1 MGNSSLKLLAIDG
14 NRDNLMSLKALVAG
28 ILPHSK
34 VLTALNGPEGIE
46 LASAEDPDVILLDIV
61 ISEMD
66 VFELCRRLKGDEKL
80 RHIPVVFLTALKTDR
95 KRRIMALEAGAEGFL
110 AIPFDETEFT
120 AQIRAMAKVKEAN
133 VLKRQKQVSLAALVV
148 ERTSELEQELARR
161 RGVEAELREANKRLQ
176 LSQNAALNL
185 LGELKEEIDARKKGE
200 EALRESESRM
210 RSIFR
215 VAPTGIGVV
224 CDRVLVDVNS
234 RVCEMTGY
242 AREELVGKCAALLY
256 ATPEEFTQA
265 GSEKY
270 RQISEKGTGSVETIW
285 KQKDGTLINIIL
297 SSTPIDCSDH
307 AKGVIFTALDITAR
321 KRAEAEREKL
331 QAQLIQSQKMEVV
344 GQLAGGVAHDFNNIL
359 TAIIGFG
366 HLLMMKSA
374 EDDPRRHYAE
384 EIISSCE
391 KAASIIRRLLA
402 FCRQDIS
409 EKNRLDLNKLVAT
422 SKKMLSRLIGEDLEF
437 RFTPCAEELPV
448 VADPVQIEQVLMN
461 LATNARDAMPG
472 GGAFSISTSLLRMEE
487 EFVAMHGFGRPGNYA
502 VITVSDTGTGMNP
515 DTRQRIFEPLF
526 TTKEVGRGTGLGLSV
541 VYGILQRHDGYV
553 RVYSDMGTG
562 TTFHVYLPLARCWEK
577 SLESAPSMSSE
588 GGLETILVAEDNREL
603 LDVIQLTLNA
613 WGYTVIATQNGEE
626 AIAKFCE
633 SPKSIDLLL
642 LDIIMPKKSGIDV
655 LDATRSLRPDVKV
668 IFMSGYSA
676 DFIKERG
683 LMKSQYAYVSK
694 PVSPSAL
701 LRSIREVLDQNSE
714 DSSPS
719 PDVW

>member
-1 MGNSSLKLLAIDG
+1 MGNSILKLLAIDD
-14 NRDNLMSLKALVAG
+14 NRDNLTSLKAVVVD
-28 ILPHSK
+28 ILPHAT
-34 VLTALNGPEGIE
+34 VLTALNGPEGIA
-46 LASAEDPDVILLDIV
+46 LANAEDPDVILLDIV
-61 ISEMD
+61 MPEMD
-66 VFELCRRLKGDEKL
+66 GFEVCRRLKGDEKL
-80 RHIPVVFLTALKTDR
+80 WHIPVVFLTALKTDR
-95 KRRIMALEAGAEGFL
+95 MSRIMALEAGAEGFL
-110 AIPFDETEFT
+110 AKPLDETELT
-120 AQIRAMAKVKEAN
+120 AQIRAMAKIKEAN
-133 VLKRQKQVSLAALVV
+133 VLKRQEQERLAALVG
-148 ERTSELEQELARR
+148 ERTSELEQELVRR
-161 RGVEAELREANKRLQ
+161 RGMEDALREANKRLQ
-176 LSQNAALNL
+176 LSQNATLNL
-185 LGELKEEIDARKKGE
+185 LGELKEEIEARKKGE
-200 EALRESESRM
+200 VALRESESRM

-242 AREELVGKCAALLY
+242 AREELIGKSSALLY
-256 ATPEEFTQA
+256 STAEEFTQA

-270 RQISEKGTGSVETIW
+270 QQISEKGTGSVETIW
-285 KQKDGTLINIIL
+285 KKKDGAVINIIL
-297 SSTPIDCSDH
+297 SSTPIDPNDH
-307 AKGVIFTALDITAR
+307 AKGIIFTALDITER
-321 KRAEAEREKL
+321 ERAEAEREKL

-384 EIISSCE
+384 EIIASCE
-391 KAASIIRRLLA
+391 KAASITRRLLA

-409 EKNRLDLNKLVAT
+409 EKNRLDLNTLIAT

-437 RFTPCAEELPV
+437 RFKPCAEDLPV

-472 GGAFSISTSLLRMEE
+472 GGTFSIATSLLRMDDV
-487 EFVAMHGFGRPGNYA
+487 FVAMHGFGRPGNYA

-515 DTRQRIFEPLF
+515 DTRQRIFEPFF

-553 RVYSDMGTG
+553 KVYSDMGTG
-562 TTFHVYLPLARCWEK
+562 TTFQVYLPLARCWEK
-577 SLESAPSMSSE
+577 SLEAAPYRKSE

-626 AIAKFCE
+626 AIAKFYE
-633 SPKSIDLLL
+633 SPNCIDLLL

-655 LDATRSLRPDVKV
+655 LDATRSLRPDIKV
-668 IFMSGYSA
+668 LFMSGYPA
-676 DFIKERG
+676 DFIKDRG

-694 PVSPSAL
+694 PVSPNAL
-701 LRSIREVLDQNSE
+701 LRSIREVLDQ
-714 DSSPS
+714 DSADGSLLPGT
-719 PDVW
+719 W